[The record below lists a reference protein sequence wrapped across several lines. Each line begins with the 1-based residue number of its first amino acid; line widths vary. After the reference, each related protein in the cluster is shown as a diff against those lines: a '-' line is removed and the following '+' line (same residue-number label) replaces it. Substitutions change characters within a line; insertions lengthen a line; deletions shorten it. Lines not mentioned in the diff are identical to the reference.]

1 LKSASPEVREN
12 GLLHSAPFQC
22 VLLKGTEG
30 MATVADKL
38 PEQSPTAPVRS
49 VPWKAIAWF
58 TLLLIAGN
66 FPILQRLVDQWWNDG
81 DMNHGFLV
89 PLAAGYI
96 AWQRR
101 AQILALEY
109 KPAWWGIAIMLWAA
123 AQGYLGMLSAE
134 LFLQRTSVLILL
146 VGLLLVLGGTAL
158 VRALAFPLCLLPFM
172 IPIPEIIY
180 NRITFPLQLFA
191 SWVAASVLGLLNI
204 PVLQEGNILVLASQS
219 LSVAEACSGIRSLL
233 SLIFVSLVY
242 AYLYDKRVWMRFVLP
257 VATIPIAILANAGR
271 VTITGILSEEV
282 SPELAHGFFHSLEA
296 YVIFAIALAML
307 VGLHATINVISRH
320 VGRRKALA

>member
-1 LKSASPEVREN
+1 
-12 GLLHSAPFQC
+12 
-22 VLLKGTEG
+22 
-30 MATVADKL
+30 MATFAGQL
-38 PEQSPTAPVRS
+38 PEHPPATPVRS
-49 VPWKAIAWF
+49 IPWNAIAWF
-58 TLLLIAGN
+58 TALLIAGN

-81 DMNHGFLV
+81 DMNNGFLV

-96 AWQRR
+96 AWQGRD
-101 AQILALEY
+101 QLLALKY
-109 KPAWWGIAIMLWAA
+109 KPAWWGIVFMVWGA

-146 VGLLLVLGGTAL
+146 LGLLLVLGGTAL
-158 VRALAFPLCLLPFM
+158 VRALLFPLLLLPFM

-191 SWVAASVLGLLNI
+191 SSVAETVLGLLNI
-204 PVLQEGNILVLASQS
+204 PVLREGNILVLASQS

-282 SPELAHGFFHSLEA
+282 STDLAHGTFHSVEA
-296 YVIFAIALAML
+296 YVIF
-307 VGLHATINVISRH
+307 
-320 VGRRKALA
+320 